1 MENKKNTKIDAA
13 RRRKTATVRSGT
25 STLSSSCSINLYK
38 SFRNCYTNQN
48 DSTNVPSNS
57 PEHQAYSR
65 NSHPEVFLEKSVL
78 KICSKFTGEHPCRS
92 LISIKLHCNFIEIT
106 FQHGCSPVNLLHIFR
121 TPFSKNTSGRLLLN
135 YVCIHA

>member
-92 LISIKLHCNFIEIT
+92 LISIKLLKNIFSLEHLCTVASELAVQLTYDSSVPCVIEMTAI
-106 FQHGCSPVNLLHIFR
+106 R
-121 TPFSKNTSGRLLLN
+121 TQS
-135 YVCIHA
+135 